1 MCFRYMRSCGWS
13 SSTRPGSV
21 FKHNYCWRSR
31 PEWQKDRRVTWC
43 IKGTSR
49 FARLLVVW
57 HWPEISI
64 FSANTCCTP
73 LKSPRRHARAVLHWS
88 LWPLEPKLEPWQRW
102 EKFSRTSNS
111 KTPLSIIQSHPT
123 ILAWGWDTSEKAL
136 YQCPA
141 FGPEKHH
148 GTTTSARQCLTL
160 WCVDKAQKWDE
171 FDEFDK
177 SPECSLLHPA
187 GNRLWNKRLLDLGQ
201 HVEALT
207 GCESMELDKMMWK
220 HRRVSSWPPIWFM
233 PTSKD
238 TRVPWLSGGQWCM
251 RKPISPS
258 LPIYAPNSKRASQK
272 GWVKSSLRSMDKTQV
287 GGIGQQN
294 LQTKKMYA
302 CVVYHDLPKLEVVW
316 PIYHHNFILGMN
328 LSESQKTDQSQ
339 SPWRSWHQVPIWSN
353 PPQHKFIQSILAMI
367 PIGIIILPVIRGV
380 SVW

>member
-1 MCFRYMRSCGWS
+1 MILNVDPDTLSQLQRLCALGTCEAEAGHLQRDLEVSSNTTAEGPDQNGKRIESLDASKGQVALQGSWS
-13 SSTRPGSV
+13 GI
-21 FKHNYCWRSR
+21 
-31 PEWQKDRRVTWC
+31 D
-43 IKGTSR
+43 
-49 FARLLVVW
+49 
-57 HWPEISI
+57 
-64 FSANTCCTP
+64 
-73 LKSPRRHARAVLHWS
+73 LKSQFSVPIRAHHWS
-88 LWPLEPKLEPWQRW
+88 RQGGTPERYYIEACG
-102 EKFSRTSNS
+102 
-111 KTPLSIIQSHPT
+111 PLSQSWSHDSDGRNSPGLQTLKLHSVSFSHIPQSLEVGTHPRKHS
-123 ILAWGWDTSEKAL
+123 TSVL
-136 YQCPA
+136 L
-141 FGPEKHH
+141 FGPKKHH

-238 TRVPWLSGGQWCM
+238 TRVPWLRGQWCM

-294 LQTKKMYA
+294 LQTKKNVFM
-302 CVVYHDLPKLEVVW
+302 CGLP
-316 PIYHHNFILGMN
+316 
-328 LSESQKTDQSQ
+328 
-339 SPWRSWHQVPIWSN
+339 WST
-353 PPQHKFIQSILAMI
+353 
-367 PIGIIILPVIRGV
+367 
-380 SVW
+380 